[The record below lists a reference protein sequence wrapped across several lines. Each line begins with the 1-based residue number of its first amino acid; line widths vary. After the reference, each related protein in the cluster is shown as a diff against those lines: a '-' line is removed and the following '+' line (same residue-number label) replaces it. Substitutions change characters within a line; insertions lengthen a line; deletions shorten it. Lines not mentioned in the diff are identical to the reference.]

1 MSCTVFKSTNTVD
14 QSINVFPI
22 KDMISQVRVL
32 RNPDSATP
40 NKYEFYYPT
49 PTLLKCV
56 GGKFS
61 TDGGLTYVTEANIGG
76 GTNFIFMLDDGRDYA
91 YIAWNNTNSLQG
103 KNIGSGAYPDYSL
116 GLHCENAQVKN
127 ICANSPL
134 FNQPVN
140 LWDLKNALSLEFAFI
155 GCSSFNR
162 NITNWNTS
170 SARSFKGLFQDCSKF
185 NQDLSSLDSSNVYD
199 FSLMLKSAYSFN
211 KPLNFDMS
219 NGLHFGHFLNGAK
232 SFNQD
237 LSSLNTS
244 KAIEMQYFIAN
255 SDFNAPFLQY
265 TAKVQTFFATFAGC
279 SKFNQP
285 LNIDVSSCKDFT
297 WMFNGASAFNQDIS
311 NWNVKS
317 GLIFTEMFM
326 GALAFD
332 QDLSK
337 WCNKFNIN
345 ADISRLFASSSLSV
359 SNYDKFLNALW
370 LDVGTTRA
378 QEWAN
383 RTASKIL
390 QSNGLKYSQD
400 AANARNN
407 LVGAGW
413 TITDGGQS

>member
-1 MSCTVFKSTNTVD
+1 MSCTVFKSTNAVD

-22 KDMISQVRVL
+22 KDMISQIRVL

-49 PTLLKCV
+49 ATLLKCV

-61 TDGGLTYVTEANIGG
+61 TDGGLTYVTEADIGG
-76 GTNFIFMLDDGRDYA
+76 GTNFIFILDDGRDYA
-91 YIAWNNTNSLQG
+91 YIGWNNTDSLQG
-103 KNIGSGAYPDYSL
+103 QNIGSGAYPDYSL
-116 GLHCENAQVKN
+116 GLHCENAQVKS
-127 ICANSPL
+127 ICVNSPL

-140 LWDLKNALSLEFAFI
+140 LWDLKNALSFEFAFS

-162 NITNWNTS
+162 TITNWNTS
-170 SARSFKGLFQDCSKF
+170 SAQSFKGLFQDCSKF
-185 NQDLSSLDSSNVYD
+185 NQDLSSLDSSKVYD

-219 NGLHFGHFLNGAK
+219 NGLYFGHFLNGAK

-237 LSSLNTS
+237 LSSLDTS
-244 KAIEMQYFIAN
+244 NAVEMQYFIAN
-255 SDFNAPFLQY
+255 SDFNAPFLQH

-317 GLIFTEMFM
+317 GLIFTEMFT
-326 GALAFD
+326 GALAFN

-390 QSNGLKYSQD
+390 QSDGLKYSQD
-400 AANARNN
+400 AANARNK

-413 TITDGGQS
+413 TITDGGQA